1 MKSISTTN
9 ITIKTQNRLMFLI
22 DVLKY
27 FKKDHFKMTLLA
39 TLLLVFTQTEIIKSQ
54 SPEDNI
60 GNFQVAFSTNVFKGV
75 YLNDATAGAK
85 ALTENL
91 IKEYSRKKYNVI
103 PPATFSTVKELESL
117 LKLEEVEVL
126 IMHATEFLQIKQSDI
141 VEPICVAVR
150 DGSPYDIFYL
160 LVNKESNYKKIEDLM
175 GKKILV
181 ASPFE
186 GDMPVI
192 WIDKLLKLK
201 KLKPKEKYFSSIE
214 YFDKPLPAILPVFFN
229 KADACIM
236 TKSLFETVSELNP
249 QLRNE
254 LTAIEISQ
262 PISIGLVTI
271 RKNISSQDLKDDIKT
286 AFLNMHKTANGKQY
300 LNIFRIEKVIE
311 FKEEYLFSTDN
322 LLEISKK

>member
-1 MKSISTTN
+1 MRLNSRAN
-9 ITIKTQNRLMFLI
+9 ITITTEYRLIGLL
-22 DVLKY
+22 VLLKY
-27 FKKDHFKMTLLA
+27 LKKDRFRIALLA
-39 TLLLVFTQTEIIKSQ
+39 TLLIFIIQTEIIKSQ

-103 PPATFSTVKELESL
+103 PPTTFSNVKELESL

-126 IMHATEFLQIKQSDI
+126 IMHSTEFLQIKNSDI

-160 LVNKESNYKKIEDLM
+160 LVNRKSNYKKIEDLI

-192 WIDKLLKLK
+192 WTDKLLKLK
-201 KLKPKEKYFSSIE
+201 KLKSKEKYFSSIE

-249 QLRNE
+249 QLREE
-254 LTAIEISQ
+254 LIPIEISQ

-311 FKEEYLFSTDN
+311 FKEEYLSSTYK
-322 LLEISKK
+322 LLEISK

>member
-1 MKSISTTN
+1 MKF
-9 ITIKTQNRLMFLI
+9 RLMCLI
-22 DVLKY
+22 DLLKY
-27 FKKDHFKMTLLA
+27 FKKDLFKITLLA
-39 TLLLVFTQTEIIKSQ
+39 TLLMVFVQTEIIKSQ

-85 ALTENL
+85 ALTETL
-91 IKEYSRKKYNVI
+91 IKEYSRKQYEVI
-103 PPATFSTVKELESL
+103 PPATFTTVKELESL

-126 IMHATEFLQIKQSDI
+126 IMHATEFLQVKNSDI

-160 LVNKESNYKKIEDLM
+160 LVNKKSNYKKIEDLK
-175 GKKILV
+175 GKKLLV
-181 ASPFE
+181 GSPFE
-186 GDMPVI
+186 GDIPVI
-192 WIDKLLKLK
+192 WMDKLLKQK
-201 KLKPKEKYFSSIE
+201 KLKQKDKYFSKIE
-214 YFDKPLPAILPVFFN
+214 YFDNALPAILPVFFN

-236 TKSLFETVSELNP
+236 TKSLFETVAELNP
-249 QLRNE
+249 QLSEE
-254 LTAIEISQ
+254 LTTIEISQ

-271 RKNISSQDLKDDIKT
+271 RKNISSQDLKDDIKN
-286 AFLNMHKTANGKQY
+286 AFLNLHKTANGSQY

-311 FKEEYLFSTDN
+311 FKEEYLLSTYK